1 MNPRVSIVINNFNYS
16 RFLPQSIESA
26 LAQTYPQTEVVV
38 VDDCST
44 DDSRNIIRSYVDQVI
59 PVLQEKNEGQA
70 AAMNAGFA
78 ASHGELIIFLD
89 ADDYLYATAA
99 ETAVAALGPGVG
111 CIQYRL
117 HLVDSIGNRVDLYP
131 APEIAFD
138 SGNVVPK
145 LLATGRYQ
153 GTVTSGNA
161 FARGTLLAIM
171 PISRRTIPHQR
182 RRVPG
187 DLRTLPRFGGQ
198 HRGTSGRVSHA
209 RRQPVDERS
218 VFGKTTPTVDP
229 ARPRQAQGLAR
240 TGGCRRSRRRRG
252 AWAQRLSAPREAARF
267 VVPGGR

>member
-44 DDSRNIIRSYVDQVI
+44 DDLRNIIRSYVDQVI

-198 HRGTSGRVSHA
+198 HRGTSGRDIA
-209 RRQPVDERS
+209 C
-218 VFGKTTPTVDP
+218 T
-229 ARPRQAQGLAR
+229 
-240 TGGCRRSRRRRG
+240 
-252 AWAQRLSAPREAARF
+252 AATC
-267 VVPGGR
+267 G